1 MREEELLTV
10 VDWTEPTPLPF
21 APSSVLGIVSIH
33 GRMFTVVDIA
43 VLLET
48 SSAPQSRRL
57 ILALRGDEQL
67 AIAVEKADQILELEI
82 EKSTSET
89 NSSLILGTFISN
101 GRTGSV
107 LEVDNLFAG
116 VIRGRER
123 RQRRF

>member
-21 APSSVLGIVSIH
+21 APSSVMGIVSIH